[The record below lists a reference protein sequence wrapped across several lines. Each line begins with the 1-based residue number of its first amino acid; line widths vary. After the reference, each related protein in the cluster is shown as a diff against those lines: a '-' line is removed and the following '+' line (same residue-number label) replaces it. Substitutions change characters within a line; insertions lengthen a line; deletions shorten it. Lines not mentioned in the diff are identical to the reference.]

1 MKKVRRCPFFETLS
15 GVFAVSFCGAW
26 LAANEEGAA
35 MNEIENRRYKE
46 TVRPPP
52 PY

>member
-1 MKKVRRCPFFETLS
+1 MSVLCTLS
-15 GVFAVSFCGAW
+15 GVFAVSFCGA
-26 LAANEEGAA
+26 LAANEEAAA